1 MSLIN
6 IVSSVITLILT
17 IFTAILTF
25 AMFRLNKTMT
35 KIAEDDKQER
45 AGHSLNIVLPEQL
58 FDNTQQ
64 QWDISNFCISNNK
77 NKVELIFHI
86 YIKIK
91 DKEYTFW
98 RAYKEPI
105 VISPYEI
112 VKIKRNTRSEAVT
125 NFLEAKIYAVTND
138 ATIELDKNIDCYTKP
153 LITKDT
159 AHD

>member
-45 AGHSLNIVLPEQL
+45 TGHSLNIVLPEQL

-91 DKEYTFW
+91 NTHFGGH
-98 RAYKEPI
+98 
-105 VISPYEI
+105 
-112 VKIKRNTRSEAVT
+112 IKNLS
-125 NFLEAKIYAVTND
+125 
-138 ATIELDKNIDCYTKP
+138 
-153 LITKDT
+153 
-159 AHD
+159 